1 MTRENA
7 IAEVSLYSQA
17 NTYPTVDT
25 TTLGTIV
32 DKWKRYST
40 WTPSTV
46 YAVGDRVVPP
56 IPNGRVYECMQAGT
70 SGTDTTLFPSLWGQ
84 YEGRVVY
91 DGNSQ
96 PQLLWRDFG
105 PTSPDMYD
113 TKSATRAVWLL
124 KAGMVATE
132 IDSKEGQS
140 DVKLS
145 SLQAQCL
152 MMAERYRPMGIF

>member
-7 IAEVSLYSQA
+7 IAEVSLYGQA
-17 NTYPTVDT
+17 NSYPQVDT
-25 TTLGTIV
+25 TTLGGIV

-40 WTPSTV
+40 WTASTA

-56 IPNGRVYECMQAGT
+56 IPNGRVYECVQVGT
-70 SGTDTTLFPSLWGQ
+70 SGTDSTIFPLLTGQ
-84 YEGRVVY
+84 YEGRLI
-91 DGNSQ
+91 GEGTNQ
-96 PQLLWRDFG
+96 PQLVWRDSG
-105 PTSPDMYD
+105 PTTQDMYD
-113 TKSATRAVWLL
+113 TKSATRAVWIL

-132 IDSKEGQS
+132 IDTKEGQS